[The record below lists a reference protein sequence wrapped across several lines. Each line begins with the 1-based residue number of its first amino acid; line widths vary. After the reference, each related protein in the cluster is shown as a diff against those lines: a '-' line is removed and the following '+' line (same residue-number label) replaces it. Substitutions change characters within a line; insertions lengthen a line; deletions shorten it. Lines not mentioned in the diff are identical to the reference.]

1 MEKEL
6 ITININENKSLQA
19 VYKLENNS
27 HNVTTYEPLIA
38 IEDLPQ
44 EIQGTATE
52 VWTQEVLD
60 SWEEMGN
67 IWLEAQN

>member
-1 MEKEL
+1 MGKEL

-38 IEDLPQ
+38 IEDLPE

-60 SWEEMGN
+60 SWQEMQN
-67 IWLEAQN
+67 AWLEAQN

>member
-38 IEDLPQ
+38 IEDLPE

-60 SWEEMGN
+60 SWEEMQN
-67 IWLEAQN
+67 TWLEVQN

>member
-27 HNVTTYEPLIA
+27 HNVTTYEPLIT
-38 IEDLPQ
+38 IEDLPE

-67 IWLEAQN
+67 TWLEAQN

>member
-19 VYKLENNS
+19 VYKLENDL

-38 IEDLPQ
+38 IEDLPE
-44 EIQGTATE
+44 EIQDTATE

-60 SWEEMGN
+60 SWEEMQN
-67 IWLEAQN
+67 AWLEAQN

>member
-1 MEKEL
+1 MVKEL

-38 IEDLPQ
+38 IEDLPE

-60 SWEEMGN
+60 SWEETGN
-67 IWLEAQN
+67 TWLEAQN